1 MRRLRISAISFLNT
15 APLMWDFEHGAAND
29 ESNGGANEHPLDGDF
44 EISYTV
50 PSACADALRAGEAD
64 IGIIPA
70 AEYARI
76 PGLVILPDIAI
87 AARGPVRSILLVSK
101 KPLEEIRTVAADT
114 NSRTTIA
121 LAKLLFRKWWG
132 GDREF
137 VPMAPDLDRMLAAC
151 DAAVII
157 GDAALL
163 VDRTRY
169 ATYDLAEEWL
179 RLTGKPFV
187 FAVWAVRM
195 AALGEMRKGLD
206 LGAVFRDS
214 RDHGL
219 QPAALQQIATEWSR
233 RLGLSDESIV
243 SYLKDNIY
251 YSLDEHTIPGLQLF
265 FDLCSE
271 HGLLPQAPAL
281 RFLGALKLLATVPR

>member
-15 APLMWDFEHGAAND
+15 APLMWNFERGESAARL
-29 ESNGGANEHPLDGDF
+29 SSHF
-44 EISYTV
+44 EIGYTV
-50 PSACADALRAGEAD
+50 PSLCADALRAGSAD

-76 PGLVILPDIAI
+76 PGLLILPDVAI

-121 LAKLLFRKWWG
+121 LARLLFRKWWG

-137 VPMAPDLDRMLAAC
+137 VPMAPELDDMLAAC

-163 VDRTRY
+163 VDRTKY

-179 RLTGKPFV
+179 RLTGAHGCSAGTP
-187 FAVWAVRM
+187 
-195 AALGEMRKGLD
+195 LGG
-206 LGAVFRDS
+206 
-214 RDHGL
+214 
-219 QPAALQQIATEWSR
+219 
-233 RLGLSDESIV
+233 
-243 SYLKDNIY
+243 
-251 YSLDEHTIPGLQLF
+251 
-265 FDLCSE
+265 
-271 HGLLPQAPAL
+271 
-281 RFLGALKLLATVPR
+281 

>member
-1 MRRLRISAISFLNT
+1 MRPLRISAISFLNT
-15 APLMWDFEHGAAND
+15 APLMWNFEHGEAAETHKND
-29 ESNGGANEHPLDGDF
+29 FD
-44 EISYTV
+44 ISYTV
-50 PSACADALRAGEAD
+50 PSLCADALRDGAAD

-76 PGLVILPDIAI
+76 PGLLILPDVAI

-101 KPLEEIRTVAADT
+101 KPIEEIRTVAADT

-132 GDREF
+132 GEREF
-137 VPMAPDLDRMLAAC
+137 VPMAPQLEQMLAAC
-151 DAAVII
+151 DASVII

-163 VDRTRY
+163 IDRTRY
-169 ATYDLAEEWL
+169 ATYDLAEEWK

-195 AALGEMRKGLD
+195 AALQELRRGVD
-206 LGAVFRDS
+206 LGAIFRES
-214 RDHGL
+214 RDAGL
-219 QPAALQQIATEWSR
+219 QPASVEQIAREWSA
-233 RLGLSDESIV
+233 RLGLDESVIV

-251 YSLDEHTIPGLQLF
+251 YSLDSECISGLELF
-265 FDLCSE
+265 FQLCAE
-271 HGLLPQAPAL
+271 HELLPAAPPL
-281 RFLGALKLLATVPR
+281 RFLGALRLLAGISF

>member
-15 APLMWDFEHGAAND
+15 APLMWSFEHGRAA
-29 ESNGGANEHPLDGDF
+29 EDF
-44 EISYTV
+44 DISYTV

-76 PGLVILPDIAI
+76 PGLVILPDVAI

-101 KPLEEIRTVAADT
+101 RPLEEIRTVAADT
-114 NSRTTIA
+114 NSRTTIC

-137 VPMAPDLDRMLAAC
+137 VPMPPQLDEMLAAC

-157 GDAALL
+157 GDAALA

-169 ATYDLAEEWL
+169 ATYDLAEEWQ

-187 FAVWAVRM
+187 FAFWAVRM
-195 AALGEMRKGLD
+195 AALREMRSGLD
-206 LGAVFRDS
+206 LGGTFRDS
-214 RDHGL
+214 RDEGVRPENIRRIAHEWASRVGL
-219 QPAALQQIATEWSR
+219 TEA
-233 RLGLSDESIV
+233 GV
-243 SYLKDNIY
+243 TSYLTRNIDY
-251 YSLDEHTIPGLQLF
+251 YLDPATISGLELF
-265 FDLCSE
+265 FQLCAE
-271 HGLLPQAPAL
+271 HHLLPEAPAL
-281 RFLGALKLLATVPR
+281 RFLGALKLLATVTR

>member
-15 APLMWDFEHGAAND
+15 APLMWDLERKPIGQ
-29 ESNGGANEHPLDGDF
+29 EF
-44 EISYTV
+44 EIGYTV
-50 PSACADALRAGEAD
+50 PSACADQLRAGEAD

-76 PGLVILPDIAI
+76 PGLVILPDVAI

-101 KPLEEIRTVAADT
+101 KPIEEIRTVAADT

-121 LAKLLFRKWWG
+121 LAQLLFRKWWG
-132 GDREF
+132 GERDF
-137 VPMAPDLDRMLAAC
+137 TPMAPQLDDMLAAC

-157 GDAALL
+157 GDTALK

-169 ATYDLAEEWL
+169 ATYDLAEEWQ

-195 AALGEMRKGLD
+195 AALHEMRSGLD
-206 LGAVFRDS
+206 LGAIFRDS
-214 RDHGL
+214 RDHGT
-219 QPAALQQIATEWSR
+219 QATSIATIAREWSPR
-233 RLGLSDESIV
+233 LQLPESDIAAYLTENIHYALDADAISGLELFFRLGA
-243 SYLKDNIY
+243 
-251 YSLDEHTIPGLQLF
+251 
-265 FDLCSE
+265 E
-271 HGLLPQAPAL
+271 HGLLPEAPAL
-281 RFLGALKLLATVPR
+281 RFLGALRLLATVKR